1 MKFFKFSLSKCF
13 HPDLLISNVFFIIT
27 AVILPTLW
35 LYLEH
40 RFDAEQWFF
49 GVVFASFCFSSLLSS
64 PLFGFWVDYT
74 QKTKPAILFANL
86 FEIGGIIFSFMIT
99 SLIKFTNKPH
109 YYFFLLGEN
118 LLIPQWR
125 T

>member
-1 MKFFKFSLSKCF
+1 MML
-13 HPDLLISNVFFIIT
+13 FFIHV

-40 RFDAEQWFF
+40 RFDSEQWFF
-49 GVVFASFCFSSLLSS
+49 GVVFAAFCFANLLSS

-86 FEIGGIIFSFMIT
+86 FEIGGNHIAIDKGLFQ
-99 SLIKFTNKPH
+99 LV
-109 YYFFLLGEN
+109 LLN
-118 LLIPQWR
+118 
-125 T
+125 

>member
-1 MKFFKFSLSKCF
+1 MGFFLFSLSNYYCF
-13 HPDLLISNVFFIIT
+13 HPDALISDVLFIIT

-49 GVVFASFCFSSLLSS
+49 GVVFASFCFSNLLSS
-64 PLFGFWVDYT
+64 PCFGFWVDYT

-99 SLIKFTNKPH
+99 SLVKFTDKPQS
-109 YYFFLLGEN
+109 FFPQGKH
-118 LLIPQWR
+118 LLIL
-125 T
+125 

>member
-1 MKFFKFSLSKCF
+1 MFHFF
-13 HPDLLISNVFFIIT
+13 PT

-49 GVVFASFCFSSLLSS
+49 GVVFAAFCFSNLLSS

-74 QKTKPAILFANL
+74 QKTKSAILFANL
-86 FEIGGIIFSFMIT
+86 FEIGGKLGLLMHINFVAGKANIVILEVSFCNMPR
-99 SLIKFTNKPH
+99 SLSDCFIS
-109 YYFFLLGEN
+109 
-118 LLIPQWR
+118 W
-125 T
+125 